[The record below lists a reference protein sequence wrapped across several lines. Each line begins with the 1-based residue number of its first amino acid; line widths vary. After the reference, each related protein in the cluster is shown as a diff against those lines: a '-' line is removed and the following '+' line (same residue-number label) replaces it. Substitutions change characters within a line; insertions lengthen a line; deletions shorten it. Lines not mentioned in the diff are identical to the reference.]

1 MKRSYEDEIE
11 SGNASNKQLKQSSIL
26 DQIVINP
33 GLQHIIE
40 MIFFN
45 LDYKDLKNCKLVNAA
60 INTILINP
68 IFWLKKWSFNRGLSK
83 KNQSEWIKALELTK
97 NTNFERN
104 VGLYIKKVIKIGH
117 FVDIPCYIN
126 NDTLMKANEM
136 SFGEALVKKDAGVLQ
151 ILAPV
156 TGIVNA
162 PNATL
167 QRILR
172 YNILKANE
180 NIKMHIDLIKVLAPM
195 MKNPN
200 APFNQQLQFKGV
212 TTIYF
217 AAHIGDIDVI
227 KFLAPLSDNIN
238 EPNLAGIT
246 PIHNAAQ
253 EGHLDIIKFLVP
265 LTENPNLPSDA
276 GFTPITL
283 ASRRERSSK
292 SYEYD
297 KIIQILQS

>member
-11 SGNASNKQLKQSSIL
+11 SGNASNKRLKQSSIL

-45 LDYKDLKNCKLVNAA
+45 LDYKDLKNCNLVNAA

-136 SFGEALVKKDAGVLQ
+136 SFGEALVKKDA
-151 ILAPV
+151 
-156 TGIVNA
+156 
-162 PNATL
+162 
-167 QRILR
+167 
-172 YNILKANE
+172 
-180 NIKMHIDLIKVLAPM
+180 
-195 MKNPN
+195 
-200 APFNQQLQFKGV
+200 
-212 TTIYF
+212 
-217 AAHIGDIDVI
+217 
-227 KFLAPLSDNIN
+227 
-238 EPNLAGIT
+238 
-246 PIHNAAQ
+246 
-253 EGHLDIIKFLVP
+253 
-265 LTENPNLPSDA
+265 
-276 GFTPITL
+276 
-283 ASRRERSSK
+283 
-292 SYEYD
+292 
-297 KIIQILQS
+297 

>member
-1 MKRSYEDEIE
+1 MKRPHEDEIE
-11 SGNASNKQLKQSSIL
+11 SGNSSNKWVKQSSIL

-45 LDYKDLKNCKLVNAA
+45 LDYKDIKNCNLVNAA
-60 INTILINP
+60 INKILINP
-68 IFWLKKWSFNRGLSK
+68 MFWLKKWSFNRGLSR
-83 KNQSEWIKALELTK
+83 KNQSEWIKALEMTK

-104 VGLYIKKVIKIGH
+104 VILYIKKVIKIGH

-126 NDTLMKANEM
+126 NDTVMKANEM
-136 SFGEALVKKDAGVLQ
+136 SFGEALWKKDAGVLQ

-167 QRILR
+167 QRIFR

-200 APFNQQLQFKGV
+200 APFNQQFKGL

-265 LTENPNLPSDA
+265 LTENPNSPSDA